1 MNMYMEKTSIIF
13 NNFFHWIYTRNNQK
27 YHILT
32 PMNQLFKCRSDVVYR
47 SNNERWMEL
56 CCFQDRLLNHARR
69 TVFLYRAISFRYVHT
84 ARIVWRVCLWRKRI
98 DLFIY
103 ERLPGI
109 DQRINVTL
117 YFSDRRI
124 RSKKQTLI
132 HNMLVW
138 FWDLLINSLIIFT
151 SGYKSLEVVY

>member
-1 MNMYMEKTSIIF
+1 MQT
-13 NNFFHWIYTRNNQK
+13 
-27 YHILT
+27 
-32 PMNQLFKCRSDVVYR
+32 VYQ

-56 CCFQDRLLNHARR
+56 CCFQDRLLNHAGR
-69 TVFLYRAISFRYVHT
+69 TVFSYHAISFRYVLT

-98 DLFIY
+98 DLFIC

-132 HNMLVW
+132 YNVLVR
-138 FWDLLINSLIIFT
+138 FLDLLINSLIIFVNIWLQM
-151 SGYKSLEVVY
+151 SCVLIIFYNFQHSLLF